1 MTKSDKLTNRNRIWK
16 YFTNIL
22 FVIIVLVLIIPSWRV
37 SFQGWFQSF
46 FLDEA
51 QLTVNDLGTFP
62 EDQRNWE
69 IFDMEGVMYDFN
81 EFSGQPIVINFWA
94 TWCSSCRAELPQIKE
109 LKENVD
115 PEIKFI
121 AISEENIDII
131 NDSGLTEDYD
141 FLFCSQTTPTFFK
154 VNAYPTLAILDKNW
168 NMVYRSVGAA
178 KLYNEKNINFLNDLL
193 EN

>member
-1 MTKSDKLTNRNRIWK
+1 MTKSDKLTNRKRIWK
-16 YFTNIL
+16 YITNIIFL
-22 FVIIVLVLIIPSWRV
+22 LIVLILIIPSWRV

-51 QLTVNDLGTFP
+51 QLTVSDLGTFP
-62 EDQRNWE
+62 EEQRNWE
-69 IFDMEGVMYDFN
+69 IFDMNGVMYDFN
-81 EFSGQPIVINFWA
+81 EFSGQPIVLNFWA

-115 PEIKFI
+115 PQIKFM

-131 NDSGLTEDYD
+131 NDSGLAEDYD
-141 FLFCSQTTPTFFK
+141 FLFCSQTTPSFFT
-154 VNAYPTLAILDKNW
+154 VNAYPTLVILDKNW

-178 KLYNEKNINFLNDLL
+178 KLYNEKNMNFLNDML